1 MAAVHE
7 YDKKLVS
14 LRNTLK
20 VTSTMKLV
28 SASKFRRAQELQ
40 RGAREYAERL
50 NELIS
55 DLAAAVGVFAH
66 PLLTPPAAVRRV
78 EVLLFTSDRGLCGG
92 FNNAM
97 IRATHA
103 WLAAYRQA
111 HPGTEIGLSFAG
123 RRGFLA
129 LRHRAP
135 VVEHFEGVTRR
146 PEPAAAVRMADAVI
160 ARFRGGQADEVYLAN
175 NVYESRFVQ
184 TPTFRK
190 LLPIAPG
197 EFTRGAAPARREW
210 LFEPERAETLARL
223 VPRSVA
229 YKVFYA
235 LIENAAGEHGARM
248 AAMEQASTNTER
260 LIESYQLLR
269 SRVRQA
275 GITRELIEIVASAE
289 TVARS

>member
-1 MAAVHE
+1 VAAVRE

-20 VTSTMKLV
+20 LTSTMKLV

-40 RGAREYAERL
+40 RGAHEYAEKL

-55 DLAAAVGVFAH
+55 DLAAGVGVLAH
-66 PLLTPPAAVRRV
+66 PLLTPPPATRRI
-78 EVLLFTSDRGLCGG
+78 EVLLFTSDRGLCGS

-103 WLAAYRQA
+103 WLAAYREA
-111 HPGTEIGLSFAG
+111 HPGTAIGLSFAG

-129 LRHRAP
+129 LRNRAT

-146 PEPAAAVRMADAVI
+146 PEPAAAIRMAEAVI
-160 ARFRGGQADEVYLAN
+160 ARFRRGQADEVYLAN
-175 NVYESRFVQ
+175 SVYESRFVQ

-197 EFTRGAAPARREW
+197 EFTRDRK
-210 LFEPERAETLARL
+210 
-223 VPRSVA
+223 SV
-229 YKVFYA
+229 V
-235 LIENAAGEHGARM
+235 
-248 AAMEQASTNTER
+248 
-260 LIESYQLLR
+260 
-269 SRVRQA
+269 
-275 GITRELIEIVASAE
+275 
-289 TVARS
+289 

>member
-1 MAAVHE
+1 VAAVRE
-7 YDKKLVS
+7 FDKKLVS

-20 VTSTMKLV
+20 LTSTMKLV

-40 RGAREYAERL
+40 RGAHEYAERL

-55 DLAAAVGVFAH
+55 DLAGAVGVFAH
-66 PLLTPPAAVRRV
+66 PLLTPPAATQRV
-78 EVLLFTSDRGLCGG
+78 EVLLFTSDRGLCGS

-97 IRATHA
+97 IRATNA
-103 WLAAYRQA
+103 WLATYRQA
-111 HPGTEIGLSFAG
+111 HPGVEIGLSFAG
-123 RRGFLA
+123 RRGFLS
-129 LRHRAP
+129 LRNRVT

-146 PEPAAAVRMADAVI
+146 PEPAAAVRMADTVI
-160 ARFRGGQADEVYLAN
+160 ARFRAGKADEVYLAN

-197 EFTRGAAPARREW
+197 EFTRSAPPARREW
-210 LFEPERAETLARL
+210 LFEPDRAETLARL

-229 YKVFYA
+229 FKVFYA

-260 LIESYQLLR
+260 LIEYYQLLR